1 MLLRRL
7 VDVKPDEVAALLW
20 SFAYFF
26 CVLCSYYI
34 VRPVRDELGIQ
45 SGVQHLQW
53 LFTGTFVVMLL
64 AVPLFGWASA
74 RLPRR
79 RLLPA
84 VYLFFMLNL
93 LAFWALFH
101 SGIAAIATARAFFI
115 WVSVFNLFVVSVFW
129 SFMADLYSNEQAR
142 RLFGFIAAGGSA
154 GALVGPTLTAT
165 LVTRLGVFNLLLLS
179 AALLGLAL
187 VCIARLA
194 HWGRVT
200 PVRAAEGAAASPL
213 GGGVLAGVQLVLRS
227 PYLAGLCLFVLLY
240 TMLATFLYFQ
250 QAYIVRDAFPDS
262 TMRTQLFAHMDLAV
276 NTLTI
281 FGQVFLSARLIA
293 AAGLPL
299 TLALLPAFSV
309 IAFIALALAPALAV
323 LIVIQVLRR
332 AGGFAITGPARE
344 VLFTVVTREEK
355 YKCKNFIDTVVSRG
369 SDALS
374 GWLFALLAALGLG
387 LSAVALVAVPLA
399 LVWVVVALALG
410 RKQERLRTG
419 LERR

>member
-1 MLLRRL
+1 MLLRRV
-7 VDVKPDEVAALLW
+7 VDVKKHEVSALLW
-20 SFAYFF
+20 SFSYFF

-34 VRPVRDELGIQ
+34 LRPVRDELGIQ
-45 SGVQHLQW
+45 SGVENLQW
-53 LFTGTFVVMLL
+53 LFTGTFAVMLL

-79 RLLPA
+79 RLLPL
-84 VYLFFMLNL
+84 VYLFFIVNL
-93 LAFWALFH
+93 LAFWALLE
-101 SGIAAIATARAFFI
+101 SGIAARATARAFFI

-154 GALVGPTLTAT
+154 GGLVGPTLTAV

-179 AALLGLAL
+179 AALLALAL

-194 HWGRVT
+194 RWGAT
-200 PVRAAEGAAASPL
+200 PREGSVAPGGAL
-213 GGGVLAGVQLVLRS
+213 GGGALAGVQLLLRS

-240 TMLATFLYFQ
+240 TMLATVLYLQ
-250 QAYIVRDAFPDS
+250 QAHIVRDAFPDPA
-262 TMRTQLFAHMDLAV
+262 MRTQLFARLDLAV

-281 FGQVFLSARLIA
+281 FGQIFLSARLIA

-299 TLALLPAFSV
+299 TLALVPAFSV
-309 IAFIALALAPALAV
+309 IAFMALALAPALAV

-344 VLFTVVTREEK
+344 VLFTVVTREQK
-355 YKCKNFIDTVVSRG
+355 YKCKNVIDTFVSRG
-369 SDALS
+369 SDVLGA
-374 GWLFALLAALGLG
+374 WAFTLLAGLGLG
-387 LSAVALVAVPLA
+387 LGGVALVAVPLA
-399 LVWVVVALALG
+399 LTWVALALALG
-410 RKQERLRTG
+410 RKQERLRAG
-419 LERR
+419 LDRR